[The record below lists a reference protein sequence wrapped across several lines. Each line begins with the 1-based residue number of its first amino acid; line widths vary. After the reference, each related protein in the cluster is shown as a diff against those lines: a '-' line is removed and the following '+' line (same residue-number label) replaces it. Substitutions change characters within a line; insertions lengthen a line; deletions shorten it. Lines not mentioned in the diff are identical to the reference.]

1 MTGEKLVYRRR
12 GIPIAQ
18 SGALQRL
25 PKRLQFVMDVSG
37 SMYRFNGSD
46 QRLER
51 LLEATLLIMEA
62 LEGFE
67 NKYSYTIVGHSGDSA
82 SVPFVPYDSPPR
94 TRKDRLK
101 VLQRM
106 YAHSQY
112 CSSGDT
118 TIEAIRAGIKQV
130 TEAPADDY
138 LTIIVSDANMRR
150 YGIAPHHLAS
160 SLTIDARVNAYIV
173 FIATLQDEVHT
184 LMPSMPPGRAFFC
197 QETSQLPNTMRTIL
211 TSSNV
216 ITT

>member
-1 MTGEKLVYRRR
+1 M
-12 GIPIAQ
+12 
-18 SGALQRL
+18 
-25 PKRLQFVMDVSG
+25 
-37 SMYRFNGSD
+37 
-46 QRLER
+46 
-51 LLEATLLIMEA
+51 
-62 LEGFE
+62 
-67 NKYSYTIVGHSGDSA
+67 
-82 SVPFVPYDSPPR
+82 
-94 TRKDRLK
+94 
-101 VLQRM
+101 
-106 YAHSQY
+106 
-112 CSSGDT
+112 
-118 TIEAIRAGIKQV
+118 